1 MSKKQN
7 KVFTKEVQRLN
18 IWFSRCSNVGAI
30 LYVNKGGVCLRSSLR
45 RGAADFG
52 ALYRARIQGIVRQDN
67 MSKSRVDTAPCRD
80 REAVCFGGIA
90 SPHYSIYKRELAKK
104 ERSRGR
110 KAVTVALA
118 LVTAALFTAAVGSV
132 VHLLRYSGGVGLLS
146 GTVLGMGESESGAD
160 SVGDMLVRAR
170 ETAKKERTASG
181 GEIDTGTAE
190 QKLETL
196 TGIDFTPVTAA
207 WSKVYNIPR
216 GLAVQEVETS
226 NQVGGVHLRVG
237 DVVTS
242 INGVSVFGTDEAYSV
257 ISAMQ
262 SIGKCRAELSF
273 YRNGVSYIAVFVF
286 Q

>member
-1 MSKKQN
+1 MWVLYYTSTRAGCACGRACG
-7 KVFTKEVQRLN
+7 VVLR
-18 IWFSRCSNVGAI
+18 ISARCTVPE
-30 LYVNKGGVCLRSSLR
+30 
-45 RGAADFG
+45 F
-52 ALYRARIQGIVRQDN
+52 QGIVRQDN

-90 SPHYSIYKRELAKK
+90 TSPHYSIYKRELAKK

-118 LVTAALFTAAVGSV
+118 LATAALFTVAVGAV
-132 VHLLRYSGGVGLLS
+132 FHLLRDSGGVGSLS

-181 GEIDTGTAE
+181 GEVDTGTAE